1 LVLSDS
7 KPLKMIRMF
16 LFTLSTLSMG
26 ENMNDTCSV
35 AKNETCSS
43 EWTPVFGDLCQ
54 LNNFTDCSSYS
65 VQVPDDFYE
74 EEVVPPSC
82 SGVLECGKLLNEKG
96 GKAAKDQF
104 LSSLLFQAIFVY
116 CSCIY
121 YRRILDGLEFLR
133 DNIEIIFSIWF
144 NIMKCI
150 TYMFLLAVSIAVII
164 TAIGDHEKQETVL
177 KIMSFVCFLDHMDG
191 GNNNNNNNDENL
203 TEEEE
208 YQRWRRRRDRY
219 N

>member
-1 LVLSDS
+1 MNMMS
-7 KPLKMIRMF
+7 
-16 LFTLSTLSMG
+16 LFSLFALSMG
-26 ENMNDTCSV
+26 ENINDTCSV
-35 AKNETCSS
+35 AKNGTCSS
-43 EWTPVFGDLCQ
+43 ARTPVFGDLCQ
-54 LNNFTDCSSYS
+54 VSNNFTECSSYS
-65 VQVPDDFYE
+65 IQVPEDFYE

-82 SGVLECGKLLNEKG
+82 SGVLECEKILNEKG

-104 LSSLLFQAIFVY
+104 LSSLFFQAIFVY

-144 NIMKCI
+144 TIMKCI

-164 TAIGDHEKQETVL
+164 TAMNDHEKQETVL

-191 GNNNNNNNDENL
+191 GNNNDNDDENL

>member
-1 LVLSDS
+1 MNMMS
-7 KPLKMIRMF
+7 
-16 LFTLSTLSMG
+16 LFALFALSMG
-26 ENMNDTCSV
+26 KNINDTCSV

-43 EWTPVFGDLCQ
+43 AWTPVFEDPCQ
-54 LNNFTDCSSYS
+54 LSNNFTDCSSYS
-65 VQVPDDFYE
+65 IQVPEDFYE

-82 SGVLECGKLLNEKG
+82 SGVLECGKILNEKG

-104 LSSLLFQAIFVY
+104 LSSLFFQAIFVY

-133 DNIEIIFSIWF
+133 DNIEIIFSIWCT
-144 NIMKCI
+144 IMKCI
-150 TYMFLLAVSIAVII
+150 AYMFLLAVSIAVII
-164 TAIGDHEKQETVL
+164 TAMGDHEKQETVL
-177 KIMSFVCFLDHMDG
+177 KIMSFVCFLDYMDE
-191 GNNNNNNNDENL
+191 NNNNNNNDNDDENL